1 MDKEHFMAQQQR
13 NNPSQ
18 PQQDQ
23 ENQRGQASQGSRSGS
38 QQQDQGGSSGAT
50 PSSRRNQVGRET
62 PKDDRDRYSGGRSGN
77 E

>member
-1 MDKEHFMAQQQR
+1 MAQQER

-18 PQQDQ
+18 PPQDQ
-23 ENQRGQASQGSRSGS
+23 ANQRSQGSQGGRS
-38 QQQDQGGSSGAT
+38 QQQDQSGSSDTA

-77 E
+77 D